1 MGASF
6 SAHRNAAASGAAAA
20 GAQQHSVMQSGQSFL
35 LQVPLDWQHNPEAAE
50 VCESVSITHL
60 GTFSFKGSGVY
71 DMVSILPGSLVGRQ
85 FPEEAPKGKG
95 HRVMVAEGP
104 VAGIEPVTFSLPP
117 RLVAARL
124 AFKARQASGCETGG
138 SS

>member
-6 SAHRNAAASGAAAA
+6 STHRNAASSGGAAA
-20 GAQQHSVMQSGQSFL
+20 GHTTVVQSGQSFS
-35 LQVPLDWQHNPEAAE
+35 LQVPLDWQHNPEAGE
-50 VCESVSITHL
+50 VCESVSVTHL

-124 AFKARQASGCETGG
+124 AFKARQASGCDTAG